1 LPDSPLLLLLVY
13 GLPVALIALAFFIG
27 TAIEKRHYVSI
38 REREAHFLNLP
49 VVTFDDADGQ
59 FPVASNYTSGNLVS
73 GSVVISID
81 RFKQL
86 RAALRNL
93 FGGRVT
99 AYESLLDRARREAL
113 LRMYAA
119 AGDADAIANL
129 RVETSAIS
137 GRSEGSL
144 GTVEVHAYGTA
155 LFVNAPHTQTA

>member
-1 LPDSPLLLLLVY
+1 VGESTLVLLLVY
-13 GLPVALIALAFFIG
+13 ALPLALVGLAFFVG
-27 TAIEKRHYVSI
+27 TAIEKRHYASI
-38 REREAHFLNLP
+38 REREARHLGLP

-59 FPVASNYTSGNLVS
+59 FPVATDYASGALVS

-119 AGDADAIANL
+119 ADGASAIANV
-129 RVETSAIS
+129 RIQTSSIS
-137 GRSEGSL
+137 GRSEGGL

-155 LFVNAPHTQTA
+155 LFAHAAHARAA

>member
-1 LPDSPLLLLLVY
+1 MLVLIY
-13 GLPVALIALAFFIG
+13 ALPVALIALAFFIG
-27 TAIEKRHYVSI
+27 SAIEKRHYASI
-38 REREAHFLNLP
+38 REREARHLGLP

-59 FPVASNYTSGNLVS
+59 FPVATDYASGALVS

-86 RAALRNL
+86 RAGLRNL

-119 AGDADAIANL
+119 AAGAGAIANV
-129 RVETSAIS
+129 RVETSSIG
-137 GRSEGSL
+137 GRTEGSL

-155 LFVNAPHTQTA
+155 LYPDAPYAQTT